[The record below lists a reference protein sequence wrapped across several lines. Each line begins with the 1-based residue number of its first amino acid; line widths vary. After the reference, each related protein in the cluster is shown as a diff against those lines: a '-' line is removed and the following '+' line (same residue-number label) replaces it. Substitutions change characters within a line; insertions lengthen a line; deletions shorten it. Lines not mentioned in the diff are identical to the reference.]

1 MTVRRWKG
9 GGMIKIMG
17 GGSGDEPKRMPF
29 VLQFGIL
36 VITLLLFAVIAV
48 TGYMAFTR
56 PDIDDRGAGLICAW
70 GLMWVLCD
78 IRRRWSR

>member
-29 VLQFGIL
+29 GLRIGIL
-36 VITLLLFAVIAV
+36 FLALMCFACTVVGGIAHYEGRGDDPAFVIVI
-48 TGYMAFTR
+48 
-56 PDIDDRGAGLICAW
+56 W
-70 GLMWVLCD
+70 GLLWVLWD
-78 IRRRWSR
+78 IHKRWHR